1 MAQWNSNI
9 TKSQWFNIGFTT
21 SLLIIFSIFITRI
34 YALLHRNKKTVNGFL
49 SGTLILIGL
58 SIIFLQLES
67 VVTMFLPEYI
77 YDSTVLFLYTDLSKG
92 FEQAGICVDIVRLRL
107 ILISQDKDYSRKKQN
122 AHILFAIAI
131 FIIIIFQCLIGF
143 FLVDKSAF
151 IKYL

>member
-34 YALLHRNKKTVNGFL
+34 YALLHRNKKSVNGFL

-92 FEQAGICVDIVRLRL
+92 FE
-107 ILISQDKDYSRKKQN
+107 
-122 AHILFAIAI
+122 
-131 FIIIIFQCLIGF
+131 
-143 FLVDKSAF
+143 
-151 IKYL
+151 